1 MSTKGT
7 ELTTVAD
14 DLAVFHHGQH
24 VIRHENLEP
33 HTFYTE
39 HGIDFHTLARPNGK
53 LLSRI
58 ATVNDVHYGETEC
71 GRIDDLPDGPIQRSA
86 PGEEPHPVVMNAG
99 AIHEMRTLNPDVVIV
114 KGDLTQ
120 DGTDEEFA
128 AFRHHYGSAFGDS
141 LVVARGNHDAYRGQ
155 HEFTG
160 DSWITVPG
168 LAVAL
173 LDTTIPTET
182 TGRIDPEQFDWL
194 DAQLRSATT
203 PVIVMGHHQQW
214 TEGKRSD
221 TYFGLHPDSS
231 DELDQLALR
240 HRNVIAYTAG
250 HTHRH
255 RVRSMALSGVP
266 SVEIG
271 CVKDFPGTW
280 AEYRVYEGGVMQVV
294 HRIST
299 ADALAWSER
308 CRHLYSDFGI
318 DYETYAMG
326 SLEERCL
333 VFPQR

>member
-1 MSTKGT
+1 MSSKGT

-39 HGIDFHTLARPNGK
+39 HGIDFHTLARPSGK

-71 GRIDDLPDGPIQRSA
+71 GRIDDLTDGPIQRTA

-99 AIHEMRTLNPDVVIV
+99 AISEMRALNPNVVIV

-160 DSWITVPG
+160 DSWVTVPG

-194 DAQLRSATT
+194 DAHLSAATT

-214 TEGKRSD
+214 IEGNRSD

-231 DELDQLALR
+231 DALDRLVVR

-266 SVEIG
+266 SIEIG

-280 AEYRVYEGGVMQVV
+280 AEYRAYEGGVMQVV

-299 ADALAWSER
+299 PDALAWSER

>member
-1 MSTKGT
+1 MSSKGT

-39 HGIDFHTLARPNGK
+39 HGIDFHTLARPSGK

-71 GRIDDLPDGPIQRSA
+71 GRIDDLTDGPIQRTA
-86 PGEEPHPVVMNAG
+86 PGEEPHPVVMNTG
-99 AIHEMRTLNPDVVIV
+99 AISEMRALNPNVVIV

-155 HEFTG
+155 NEFTG
-160 DSWITVPG
+160 DSWVTVPG

-194 DAQLRSATT
+194 DAHLSAATT

-214 TEGKRSD
+214 IEGNRSD

-231 DELDQLALR
+231 DALDRLVVR

-266 SVEIG
+266 SIEIG

-280 AEYRVYEGGVMQVV
+280 AEYRAYEGGVMQVV

-299 ADALAWSER
+299 PDALAWSER

>member
-1 MSTKGT
+1 MSSKGT

-39 HGIDFHTLARPNGK
+39 HGIDFHTLARPSGK

-71 GRIDDLPDGPIQRSA
+71 GRIDDLTDGPIQRTA
-86 PGEEPHPVVMNAG
+86 PGETPHPVVMNAG
-99 AIHEMRTLNPDVVIV
+99 AISEIRALNPNVVIV

-160 DSWITVPG
+160 DSWVTVPG

-194 DAQLRSATT
+194 DAHLSAATT

-214 TEGKRSD
+214 IEGNRSD

-231 DELDQLALR
+231 DALDRLVVR

-266 SVEIG
+266 SIEIG

-280 AEYRVYEGGVMQVV
+280 AEYRAYEGGVMQVV

-299 ADALAWSER
+299 PDALAWSER

>member
-1 MSTKGT
+1 MSSKGT

-33 HTFYTE
+33 YTFYTE
-39 HGIDFHTLARPNGK
+39 HGIDFHTLARPSGK

-71 GRIDDLPDGPIQRSA
+71 GRIDDLADGPIQRTA

-99 AIHEMRTLNPDVVIV
+99 AIHEMRALNPDVVIV

-128 AFRHHYGSAFGDS
+128 AFREHYGSAFGDS

-155 HEFTG
+155 NEFTG

-194 DAQLRSATT
+194 DAQLSAATT

-231 DELDQLALR
+231 DQLDQLALR

-299 ADALAWSER
+299 PAALSWSER